1 MKNSKRKS
9 ENAFRK
15 KKNKNKTFQSL
26 WDRAKEVIKEK
37 FKLVQVYLNKQEKSQ
52 ISNLTYHL
60 KELKK

>member
-1 MKNSKRKS
+1 MKKSKRKS

-37 FKLVQVYLNKQEKSQ
+37 FKLVQVYFNKQ
-52 ISNLTYHL
+52 
-60 KELKK
+60 